1 MMSWVVLD
9 ASNAQGILLSPCRCE
24 MVGEESEQKR
34 SERITGHRL
43 DTDTFPTKKSHS
55 EIRTQTVRDPKSVVD
70 HD

>member
-43 DTDTFPTKKSHS
+43 DTDTFPTKKF
-55 EIRTQTVRDPKSVVD
+55 EMEKFPATVRFEPKQ
-70 HD
+70 